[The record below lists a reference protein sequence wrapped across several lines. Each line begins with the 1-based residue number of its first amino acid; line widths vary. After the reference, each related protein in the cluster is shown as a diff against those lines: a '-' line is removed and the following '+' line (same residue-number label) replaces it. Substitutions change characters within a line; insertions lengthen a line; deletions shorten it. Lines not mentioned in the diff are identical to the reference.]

1 MPLHH
6 CLPHRGQPALERTHP
21 FHFKMT
27 PAAMLANCCN
37 HDLSVLLRFS
47 HIASDMPPGMQ
58 PLLLKDM
65 IETITDHEYYVGGYL
80 AKGGESTQGLLHCLH
95 DAVLQHS
102 RSIAAKEVHG
112 ADSLENAQ
120 RLFRR
125 LILALN
131 KRHRMGF
138 PSVYAYIFGKPSFY
152 SSHTFVPL
160 NLTATFQ
167 YFEDCVAALNFV
179 GLPPAVQAQHP
190 TAGPDAPP
198 ASRAPTYTGY
208 DYNWRP
214 RCLENFPLFFFT
226 AGTEVVTAQPS
237 PDGPLPWPVLLDESG
252 TLRRHPCYE
261 RRSTDDRYLQRSST
275 VKDTGGSY
283 AILLLDP
290 ETKQPLRY
298 YDHYRQLR
306 LRKPWRVPELLGYI
320 PRKPSDEDGAEMRGR
335 YGLFVMMLFRPWR
348 NTREALARWSGL
360 TTATGVSVTD
370 VWHALGIEF
379 DRWRDALCEAA
390 AQGMQLTEPPPYNS
404 SAWWDALTYDKVRN
418 FELTAIPKSSGS
430 RRRPTDAAGHDLP
443 TTRSSESGSSTD
455 EDPDTSTHTA
465 APATTV
471 NAATQPASE
480 PPCND
485 TTSNVGGFKKC
496 GDIAAGFFS
505 HFVYSQENTLRCARG
520 TEAQYVRECVAA
532 AQCHDLGVSHVN
544 VLATTVPW
552 NRQPTLTPDTLQRLH
567 RQQQAFFA
575 ELDDAVA
582 PSADLPDPH
591 ATKPGLP
598 TTQSATSPA
607 EIALATY
614 PQQNLY
620 TPMCVIDAAVWL
632 IQQGIL
638 QVPCFQ
644 ETNVKQAS
652 GSLAAL
658 FSLLFL
664 LSM

>member
-1 MPLHH
+1 MPWLRCARRTRAHFYARFYDIWRFIASICFHSEEAFARYCGSDDGLATLRQLPLMPVTPKQRELLKDRAEDTITAQRQARGGPPFATSAPTPPSALRGCSQWQAWPAQFHVDPTVTAREWASSAIELSNTGALKFGNHICLPQVCYKRGKARYCRMQYWHWHEYKNSSDQLLARRRHGVPLCPHAQPGDMPLHH

-37 HDLSVLLRFS
+37 HDLSVLFRFS

-283 AILLLDP
+283 AILLDP

-320 PRKPSDEDGAEMRGR
+320 PRSLATKMGLKCGA
-335 YGLFVMMLFRPWR
+335 
-348 NTREALARWSGL
+348 
-360 TTATGVSVTD
+360 TTA
-370 VWHALGIEF
+370 
-379 DRWRDALCEAA
+379 
-390 AQGMQLTEPPPYNS
+390 
-404 SAWWDALTYDKVRN
+404 
-418 FELTAIPKSSGS
+418 
-430 RRRPTDAAGHDLP
+430 
-443 TTRSSESGSSTD
+443 
-455 EDPDTSTHTA
+455 
-465 APATTV
+465 
-471 NAATQPASE
+471 
-480 PPCND
+480 
-485 TTSNVGGFKKC
+485 
-496 GDIAAGFFS
+496 
-505 HFVYSQENTLRCARG
+505 
-520 TEAQYVRECVAA
+520 
-532 AQCHDLGVSHVN
+532 
-544 VLATTVPW
+544 
-552 NRQPTLTPDTLQRLH
+552 
-567 RQQQAFFA
+567 
-575 ELDDAVA
+575 
-582 PSADLPDPH
+582 
-591 ATKPGLP
+591 
-598 TTQSATSPA
+598 
-607 EIALATY
+607 
-614 PQQNLY
+614 
-620 TPMCVIDAAVWL
+620 
-632 IQQGIL
+632 
-638 QVPCFQ
+638 
-644 ETNVKQAS
+644 
-652 GSLAAL
+652 SL
-658 FSLLFL
+658 S
-664 LSM
+664 